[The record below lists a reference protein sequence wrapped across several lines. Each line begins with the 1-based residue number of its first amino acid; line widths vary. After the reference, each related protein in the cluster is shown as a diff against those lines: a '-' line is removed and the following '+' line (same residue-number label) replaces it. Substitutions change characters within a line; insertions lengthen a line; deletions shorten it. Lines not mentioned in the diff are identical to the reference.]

1 MHIWLSGRS
10 HCTDLMDLVRDLFFI
25 ADHSHG
31 GHEGRPSVTTEP
43 PFTKAQQGALTA
55 TIKSALKDRKTS
67 KRSRHHRSPTISPP
81 SDGNQKGHRSRPST
95 HLKRPRYTSSYS
107 SSSSGSSSSSTT
119 SGSNSDSSP
128 DHSRHHRRN
137 RHKHGKHHHHGRAGR
152 HQYRSHVPPVPHKVS
167 HAIERG
173 EFVDLSKLLTT
184 HLGSGSSSKR
194 SSSTRSITGLES
206 WLEAW
211 SIYAAVLSSHKP
223 HLAPDLFQ
231 YQAFITRSSCRFQ
244 PYAWLQYDALFRLK
258 MASNPGTCWSSTD
271 PELVATWLSA
281 DATKCTSTFFSCGN
295 PDHMSADC
303 PLRAP
308 PKNYASCC
316 PVCNISGHMARDC
329 PQLASNK
336 QSKTSSRAKDDKY
349 CHLYNKRGTCFRGS
363 RCPYYHACSECN
375 GGHPS
380 RACPQAC

>member
-1 MHIWLSGRS
+1 MATRRATGAAPLPTRNVQDAHLAPVCHQVARPAVLPHLVPTLIPLQITADTTAG
-10 HCTDLMDLVRDLFFI
+10 TD
-25 ADHSHG
+25 
-31 GHEGRPSVTTEP
+31 
-43 PFTKAQQGALTA
+43 
-55 TIKSALKDRKTS
+55 TS
-67 KRSRHHRSPTISPP
+67 MA
-81 SDGNQKGHRSRPST
+81 
-95 HLKRPRYTSSYS
+95 
-107 SSSSGSSSSSTT
+107 STT
-119 SGSNSDSSP
+119 TMAEQDDTSTGP
-128 DHSRHHRRN
+128 MY
-137 RHKHGKHHHHGRAGR
+137 
-152 HQYRSHVPPVPHKVS
+152 HQYLTKVR

-173 EFVDLSKLLTT
+173 EFVELSKLLTT

-231 YQAFITRSSCRFQ
+231 YQDFITMSSCRFQ
-244 PYAWLQYDALFRLK
+244 PYAWLQYDAQFRLK
-258 MASNPGTCWSSTD
+258 MASNPGTCWSSIN

-281 DATKCTSTFFSCGN
+281 DATKRTSTCFSCGSPN
-295 PDHMSADC
+295 HMSADC
-303 PLRAP
+303 PLRVP
-308 PKNYASCC
+308 PKNSASRC

-363 RCPYYHACSECN
+363 RCPYNHACSECN

-380 RACPQAC
+380 RAYPQAR